1 VIAKGAADSSQRR
14 HPAKHRDRQN
24 ALNVNAKTGLL
35 EAAMAM
41 VKKIVE
47 RWPRSGRPSL
57 GVTTSPKDSVGA
69 KIHEILLRD
78 PSRDLANSRKDSP
91 NSGGQ
96 KKLLLKTR
104 PAVGRCFKVLIADDH
119 PVVRSG
125 LAWLLG
131 NRSDMQ
137 IIGEAKD
144 GREAVEQFSARRP
157 DIALLDLRMPVMD
170 GIQAVAQICEKDP
183 SARLVILTTFQSEE
197 DIYRALRAGAQ
208 GYLIKDAPVEELV
221 GCIHAV
227 CEGRSWIPPSVGAK
241 LAKRVTDR
249 ELTRREMETMQAIAR
264 GKSNKE
270 IGCLFDISEATVKVH
285 VTHILEKLKVTGRT
299 EAINVAVRRGLVEID
314 SALIA

>member
-1 VIAKGAADSSQRR
+1 
-14 HPAKHRDRQN
+14 
-24 ALNVNAKTGLL
+24 
-35 EAAMAM
+35 MAM
-41 VKKIVE
+41 VKKMVE
-47 RWPRSGRPSL
+47 RRPRSGRPSR
-57 GVTTSPKDSVGA
+57 GETTSPKNPVGA
-69 KIHEILLRD
+69 KIHDILLRY
-78 PSRDLANSRKDSP
+78 PLRELGNPGTNSP
-91 NSGGQ
+91 NLAGRE
-96 KKLLLKTR
+96 KLLLATR
-104 PAVGRCFKVLIADDH
+104 PAVGRCFRVLVADDH

-125 LAWLLG
+125 LVCLLG

-144 GREAVEQFSARRP
+144 GREAVEQFSALHP

-170 GIQAVAQICEKDP
+170 GIQAVAQICDKDP

-249 ELTRREMETMQAIAR
+249 ELTRREMETMQAIAS

-270 IGCLFDISEATVKVH
+270 IGCLLDISEDTVKVH